1 MKKKLMKLMV
11 LTSMVALVCSGCGSN
26 KKETK
31 KADTGSKVTEAGY
44 SDETSEIP
52 EDEEETTTKA
62 GTKSEIEDWVKYTG
76 FSASYYLPMMHDYNK
91 TQVHIND
98 SSDIFIVMS
107 YTIAEK
113 YELEDILES
122 NKGDLGYGMGYGSVG
137 KRTYNI
143 ENKEYYTTDNGIE
156 GIIYEGTLDRDG
168 YEPYWFYSFCF
179 NADEK
184 SVDDISYQYI
194 GFSSKQLLGKD
205 IDDEELENIKKEI
218 KERMNK
224 SIDTIYFWS

>member
-1 MKKKLMKLMV
+1 M
-11 LTSMVALVCSGCGSN
+11 CSGCGSN

-31 KADTGSKVTEAGY
+31 KADTDSKVTEAGY
-44 SDETSEIP
+44 SDETSEIL

-62 GTKSEIEDWVKYTG
+62 GAKSEIEDWVEYTG
-76 FSASYYLPMMHDYNK
+76 YSASYYLPMMHDYNK

-122 NKGDLGYGMGYGSVG
+122 NKGDLGYGMGYGSVDD
-137 KRTYNI
+137 RTYNV
-143 ENKEYYTTDNGIE
+143 ESKEYYTTENGIE
-156 GIIYEGTLDRDG
+156 GIIYEGTLVQDK
-168 YEPYWFYSFCF
+168 YEPYELWFYCYCF
-179 NADEK
+179 NAGEK
-184 SVDDISYQYI
+184 SMYDVSYQYI

-205 IDDEELENIKKEI
+205 IDDEEFENIKEEI

-224 SIDTIYFWS
+224 SIETIYFWH